1 MKIISDDQIKNINI
15 QPTTC
20 LEWIKS
26 SFLCKKD
33 ANLPPKISMH
43 LSEGNFFNTM
53 PCLLPNVYNSF
64 GVKVVSRIKSSS
76 PILKSEILLYNAS
89 TGDLL
94 AILDGNWITAMR
106 TGAVS
111 TLAIQTFRKQNVEQY
126 GFLGLGNT
134 ARATLL
140 CLLDSEQNIK
150 HKVALLK
157 YKDQAE
163 LFINRFSNYRNVEFC
178 IVDTIEELI
187 ETSDVVISCI
197 TEANDLLCK
206 KEELF
211 RKGCLLVP
219 VHTKGFQNCD
229 LFFDK
234 VFSDDTAH
242 VSNFKYFN
250 KFKSYAEISD
260 VLLNR
265 SPGRESDEER
275 IISYNIGLGL
285 HDVYFAYNIYNILK
299 DNIDDVVGWSKVL
312 KKFWL

>member
-1 MKIISDDQIKNINI
+1 MKIISDNQIRNLNI
-15 QPTTC
+15 QPSTC
-20 LEWIKS
+20 LEWVKN

-33 ANLPPKISMH
+33 ANLPAKISMH
-43 LSEGNFFNTM
+43 LSGGNFFNTM
-53 PCLLPNVYNSF
+53 PCLLPNAYDTF

-76 PILKSEILLYNAS
+76 PILKSEILLYRAS

-111 TLAIQTFRKQNVEQY
+111 TLAIKTFRKKNVEQY
-126 GFLGLGNT
+126 GILGLGNT

-140 CLLDSEQNIK
+140 CLLDSEQGLK

-157 YKDQAE
+157 YKNQAE
-163 LFINRFSNYRNVEFC
+163 LFIKRFSFYKNVEFS
-178 IVDTIEELI
+178 IVDTIEELV
-187 ETSDVVISCI
+187 ETSDVIVSCI
-197 TEANDLLCK
+197 TEADDLLCNK
-206 KEELF
+206 DELF

-242 VSNFKYFN
+242 VQNFRYFD
-250 KFKSYAEISD
+250 KFRSYAEISD
-260 VLLNR
+260 VLSNLN
-265 SPGRESDEER
+265 PGRESDEER

-299 DNIDDVVGWSKVL
+299 EKIEDDIDWVKIVD
-312 KKFWL
+312 KFWL

>member
-1 MKIISDDQIKNINI
+1 MKIISDNQIRNLNI
-15 QPTTC
+15 QPSTC
-20 LEWIKS
+20 LEWVKN

-33 ANLPPKISMH
+33 ANLPAKISMH
-43 LSEGNFFNTM
+43 LSGGNFFNTM
-53 PCLLPNVYNSF
+53 PCLLPNAYDTF

-76 PILKSEILLYNAS
+76 PILKSEILLYRAS

-111 TLAIQTFRKQNVEQY
+111 TLAIKTFRKKNVEQY
-126 GFLGLGNT
+126 GILGLGNT

-140 CLLDSEQNIK
+140 CLLDSEQGLK

-157 YKDQAE
+157 YKNQAE
-163 LFINRFSNYRNVEFC
+163 LFIKRFSFYKNVEFS
-178 IVDTIEELI
+178 IVDTIEELV
-187 ETSDVVISCI
+187 ETSDVIVSCI
-197 TEANDLLCK
+197 TEADDLLCSK
-206 KEELF
+206 DELF

-242 VSNFKYFN
+242 VQNFRYFD
-250 KFKSYAEISD
+250 KFRSYAEISD
-260 VLLNR
+260 VLSNLN
-265 SPGRESDEER
+265 PGRESDEER

-299 DNIDDVVGWSKVL
+299 EKIEDDIDWGKIVD
-312 KKFWL
+312 KFWL

>member
-1 MKIISDDQIKNINI
+1 MKIISDNQIRNLNI
-15 QPTTC
+15 QPSTC
-20 LEWIKS
+20 LEWVKN
-26 SFLCKKD
+26 SFLCKKN
-33 ANLPPKISMH
+33 ANLPAKISMH
-43 LSEGNFFNTM
+43 LCDGNFFNTM
-53 PCLLPNVYNSF
+53 PCLLPNNFDSF

-76 PILKSEILLYNAS
+76 PILKSEIMLYRAS
-89 TGDLL
+89 TGELL

-111 TLAIQTFRKQNVEQY
+111 TLAIQTFRKRNVEQY
-126 GFLGLGNT
+126 GILGLGNT

-140 CLLDSEQNIK
+140 CLLDSEQDIK

-157 YKDQAE
+157 YKNQAE
-163 LFINRFSNYRNVEFC
+163 LFINRFSNYQNVEFS
-178 IVDTIEELI
+178 IVNTIEELI
-187 ETSDVVISCI
+187 ETSDVIISCI

-206 KEELF
+206 NDELF

-242 VSNFKYFN
+242 VQNFRYFD
-250 KFKSYAEISD
+250 KFRSYAEISD
-260 VLLNR
+260 VLLNWN
-265 SPGRESDEER
+265 PGRESDEER

-285 HDVYFAYNIYNILK
+285 HDIYFAYNIYNFTK
-299 DNIDDVVGWSKVL
+299 DNIEDNVNWTKVID
-312 KKFWL
+312 KYWV

>member
-1 MKIISDDQIKNINI
+1 MKIISDNQIRNLNI
-15 QPTTC
+15 QPSTC
-20 LEWIKS
+20 LEWVKN

-33 ANLPPKISMH
+33 ANLPAKISMH
-43 LSEGNFFNTM
+43 LSGGNFFNTM
-53 PCLLPNVYNSF
+53 PCLLPNAYDTF

-76 PILKSEILLYNAS
+76 PILKSEILLYRAS

-111 TLAIQTFRKQNVEQY
+111 TLAIKTFRKKNVEQY
-126 GFLGLGNT
+126 GILGLGNT

-140 CLLDSEQNIK
+140 CLLDSEQGLK

-157 YKDQAE
+157 YKNQAE
-163 LFINRFSNYRNVEFC
+163 LFIKRFSFYKNVEFS
-178 IVDTIEELI
+178 IVDTIEELV
-187 ETSDVVISCI
+187 ETSDVIVSCI
-197 TEANDLLCK
+197 TEADDLLCNK
-206 KEELF
+206 DELF

-242 VSNFKYFN
+242 VQNFRYFD
-250 KFKSYAEISD
+250 KFRSYAEISD
-260 VLLNR
+260 VLSNLN
-265 SPGRESDEER
+265 PGRESDEER

-299 DNIDDVVGWSKVL
+299 EKIEDDIDWVKIVN
-312 KKFWL
+312 KFWL